1 MIIIT
6 IILII
11 TLLSINFIQ
20 DREINY
26 LYEDLAVTEVHRD
39 NLIER
44 IKIHE
49 DMLKDHQELQKVSSE
64 QITLLKQINTNL
76 ETENKELAKLKTPS
90 RASTTPRTS
99 SGNLGEFT
107 VTAYDLSVQSCGKA
121 KDHPQYG
128 ITASGESLVGH
139 TWESA
144 KAIATDPKVI
154 PLGSKVEVTFID
166 ENYSKYDG
174 IYTSKDTGSAIK
186 GNKID
191 LFYGE
196 DVTVSET
203 MKFGTPKATIRI
215 LE

>member
-6 IILII
+6 IILIL
-11 TLLSINFIQ
+11 TLFSINFIQ
-20 DREINY
+20 GREINF
-26 LYEDLAVTEVHRD
+26 LYEELAVSDAYREGLVKEIKVH
-39 NLIER
+39 E
-44 IKIHE
+44 K
-49 DMLKDHQELQKVSSE
+49 
-64 QITLLKQINTNL
+64 LLKTLEELREISDQKIVTLEQINTNL
-76 ETENKELAKLKTPS
+76 ETENKELVKLKTPS
-90 RASTTPRTS
+90 RGSDLITS
-99 SGNLGEFT
+99 KEFT

-139 TWESA
+139 TWETA
-144 KAIATDPKVI
+144 RAIATDPKVI